1 MVRGSLFFL
10 SGKGLVFVNDVM
22 LALGLLSVQY
32 TYLKADVINSDLFG
46 DFGSNNW
53 KWQHILSKE

>member
-46 DFGSNNW
+46 DFGSNN
-53 KWQHILSKE
+53 